1 MGVIH
6 LNKTLCCYNSCP
18 YCTFIL
24 IMVTFSKANEGLDKF
39 EKQELENGTEQYLS
53 KEQANYEYIQ

>member
-6 LNKTLCCYNSCP
+6 LNKKEHYVAITVVLIVL
-18 YCTFIL
+18 FIL
-24 IMVTFSKANEGLDKF
+24 IMVTFSRAKEGLDKF

-53 KEQANYEYIQ
+53 KGAS

>member
-6 LNKTLCCYNSCP
+6 LNKKEHYVAITVVLIVL
-18 YCTFIL
+18 FIL
-24 IMVTFSKANEGLDKF
+24 IMVTFSRANEGLDKF

-53 KEQANYEYIQ
+53 KGAS

>member
-6 LNKTLCCYNSCP
+6 LSKKEHYVAITVVLIVL
-18 YCTFIL
+18 FIL
-24 IMVTFSKANEGLDKF
+24 IMVTFSRANEGLDKF

-53 KEQANYEYIQ
+53 KGAS